1 MAGIDYTWGSTHLQR
16 NEIFSAQLKELLR
29 DELIA
34 QQYVRWLTDIP
45 SDSIRTE
52 LKINSVGTLEVDDW
66 QESVSLPNRRMD
78 TGQFTFNIDEFKG
91 VKVPF
96 TDHFFETS
104 FQANEVLSRTPMEM
118 NRAFDVYLEGK
129 IMELA
134 NSQTTSDRN
143 EINGA
148 AHRFVGSGAGTAVPD
163 DHLTPEDFA
172 YAKYAL
178 KKANVPM
185 TGLVAVVGPETEF
198 YLSTLSNITDVSYN
212 PRWEGI
218 IETGLL
224 DTTGIRFIRNI
235 YGFDVYVSEYVAQ
248 TTTDEASIN
257 TYDDTAINS
266 GGSTEGYNANMFF
279 SIADD
284 MVKPFVGAWGR
295 TPRIVSWRD
304 EDIETEYHQLTG
316 SFGLGFYRP
325 ESLVTILSP
334 ASIG

>member
-1 MAGIDYTWGSTHLQR
+1 MAGIDSTWGSTHLQR
-16 NEIFSAQLKELLR
+16 NEIFSAQLKEMLK
-29 DELIA
+29 DQLIA
-34 QQYVRWLTDIP
+34 QQYVRWLSDIP

-52 LKINSVGTLEVDDW
+52 LKINSIGELDVDDW
-66 QESVSLPNRRMD
+66 AESVSLPDRRMD
-78 TGQFTFNIDEFKG
+78 TGQFTFRIDEFKG

-104 FQANEVLSRTPMEM
+104 FQAGEVLSRTPVKMKEAM
-118 NRAFDVYLEGK
+118 DRYLEGK

-134 NSQTTSDRN
+134 NEQTLNDAN
-143 EINGA
+143 AINSA
-148 AHRFVGSGAGTAVPD
+148 KHRFVGSGDGTTVPTNQ
-163 DHLTPEDFA
+163 LRPEDFA

-185 TGLVAVVGPETEF
+185 TGMVAVVSPESEF
-198 YLSTLSNITDVSYN
+198 YLSTLSNLTDISYN

-218 IETGLL
+218 VETGLL

-235 YGFDVYVSEYVAQ
+235 YGFDVYVSEYLAENAA
-248 TTTDEASIN
+248 DEAN
-257 TYDDTAINS
+257 LTTYDDTAVT
-266 GGSTEGYNANMFF
+266 STAGYTSNMFF

-316 SFGLGFYRP
+316 SFGLGLYRP
-325 ESLVTILSP
+325 ESLVTILTP
-334 ASIG
+334 NTIGA